1 MITNITK
8 NSQRKKTGSIA
19 EFGPALFVLLVL
31 IFFPMIDLIQ
41 MGVAYM
47 SCNFMNEQ
55 QLNHLSTNLQV
66 VTNTSSSGFPAFSAY
81 SIGIAVNDLNTFRT
95 FLNHSAFARL
105 ANIVPLGSISATN
118 IIGPVYRPTE
128 NTYYVQ
134 FSTVITSNPFL
145 FIPFFHGMPGIGA
158 PVTYTIA
165 GERPVET
172 VVQN

>member
-1 MITNITK
+1 MITNIAKSTK
-8 NSQRKKTGSIA
+8 RKRTGSIA

-105 ANIVPLGSISATN
+105 ANIVPLGSISAAN
-118 IIGPVYRPTE
+118 IGQPIYRPTE

-134 FSTVITSNPFL
+134 FSSTITSNPFL
-145 FIPFFHGMPGIGA
+145 FIPFFHGIPGIGA
-158 PVTYTIA
+158 PYTYTIA
-165 GERPVET
+165 GEKPVET